1 MMMSEL
7 PTVVRVSSKCGFGK
21 PTVSV
26 HKPKQ
31 IDPACLLS
39 DPGRDSSTEDSR
51 NTSHYLVR
59 KDNSEIDDDFLNA
72 KLTTSSIY
80 ISSILPKIESLQ
92 TIIMNGDEDVLS
104 MKQNWL

>member
-1 MMMSEL
+1 L
-7 PTVVRVSSKCGFGK
+7 
-21 PTVSV
+21 
-26 HKPKQ
+26 
-31 IDPACLLS
+31 
-39 DPGRDSSTEDSR
+39 
-51 NTSHYLVR
+51 
-59 KDNSEIDDDFLNA
+59 KDTSEIDEDFLNA